1 MALMIAKEFTF
12 IDSMQFLNS
21 SLDNSVE
28 NLRKDKF
35 KYLSQGFQGNQLEL
49 LKQKGIYPHKY
60 MNNFQKLF

>member
-35 KYLSQGFQGNQLEL
+35 KYLSQ
-49 LKQKGIYPHKY
+49 
-60 MNNFQKLF
+60 